1 MSAVTIALIILSLVV
16 FSFNNVCVLKIV
28 LSKRL
33 RKKVSHIAICSLL
46 FAHDLQGLIVIPAFA
61 LKRLERQ
68 DHGINCD
75 IFRFSYMFT
84 NYGACISL
92 LLITM
97 DRMFAVFYP
106 LKHYVKWTI
115 KKALYSVC
123 LGWLYVLCLCLVPF
137 FTPRNKGSCLYK
149 PQTSWTIFMLSF
161 NTLVP
166 FLIMNISYIM
176 MYVKIRRSHKKL
188 RNCSS
193 MRTRSQRKHF
203 KTALSIVVSFLLCWG
218 PSFIYY
224 FILAVCKGCQN
235 KFHLTTGS
243 ERILT
248 FLMKFLTFIDGVTA
262 PLIYCV
268 MNKTFRND
276 AGRKKSE
283 ITTMRNQTI
292 VSRS

>member
-1 MSAVTIALIILSLVV
+1 MPAVTIALIILSFVV
-16 FSFNNVCVLKIV
+16 FSFNNVCVLKII
-28 LSKRL
+28 LSQRL
-33 RKKVSHIAICSLL
+33 RSKVSHIAICSLL

-75 IFRFSYMFT
+75 IFRFSYMLT

-97 DRMFAVFYP
+97 DRVFAVFYP
-106 LKHYVKWTI
+106 LKHLVKWTI
-115 KKALYSVC
+115 KKTLYSVC

-137 FTPRNKGSCLYK
+137 FTPRNKDSCLYE
-149 PQTSWTIFMLSF
+149 PQKSWTIFMLSV

-166 FLIMNISYIM
+166 FLIMNISYVMI
-176 MYVKIRRSHKKL
+176 YVKIRRSHKKL
-188 RNCSS
+188 RNSS
-193 MRTRSQRKHF
+193 SIRTRSQRKHF
-203 KTALSIVVSFLLCWG
+203 ALCSVVSFLLCWG

-224 FILAVCKGCQN
+224 FMLAVCKSCQN
-235 KFHLTTGS
+235 KFYLSTGS
-243 ERILT
+243 ESMLT
-248 FLMKFLTFIDGVTA
+248 FFMKFLTFIDGVTA

-276 AGRKKSE
+276 ASRKKSE
-283 ITTMRNQTI
+283 ITNLRNQTV
-292 VSRS
+292 VSSS